1 MHIRLIKVAV
11 SASKRINVAVSK
23 LIPITKAS
31 SKKVYVK
38 VVVQENV
45 KTDQEITETEILRA
59 KEKTSISFLALQKL
73 GIGVV

>member
-1 MHIRLIKVAV
+1 MAV